1 MCLARGSHMSLERFV
16 GSRLVILAPTTRIYD
31 AVRAMLD
38 NRIGAVL
45 VHDGKSLVGIATDRD
60 LGLKTLVDDLD
71 AYDFQL
77 SEVMSSPVISLS
89 ADAALT
95 DVTDLMIRE
104 RVRRIPLLDG
114 GAIAGLVTLDDLI
127 LERLADANTLAAILR
142 AQLSQPARLKPAGQL
157 RPTRP
162 ENTQALNRRAE
173 RRQQAHQR
181 QAYARLLRRTLAF
194 TELAWTERAEAVLQ
208 LVLTGLLRRVT
219 REEARH
225 LLAQL
230 PSRLQQVLIPRLPAE
245 PDPGVNRQSLER
257 DLQRQ
262 LLIGPDLAA
271 QLLDQIGRALQA
283 SISAGEISDFTSQL
297 PADMKGILA
306 E

>member
-1 MCLARGSHMSLERFV
+1 MSLERFI
-16 GSRLVILAPTTRIYD
+16 GSRLVILSPTTRIYD

-45 VHDGKSLVGIATDRD
+45 VHDGKALVGIVTDRD
-60 LGLKTLVDDLD
+60 LGLQTLVDDLD

-77 SEVMSSPVISLS
+77 SEVMSAPVISLS

-114 GAIAGLVTLDDLI
+114 GAVAGLVTLDDLI

-157 RPTRP
+157 HPTRP
-162 ENTQALNRRAE
+162 ENTEALNRRAE
-173 RRQQAHQR
+173 QRQQAHQR

-208 LVLTGLLRRVT
+208 LVLSGLLRRVT

-230 PSRLQQVLIPRLPAE
+230 PSRLRLALAPRLPAE
-245 PDPGVNRQSLER
+245 PDLGVNRQSIES

-271 QLLDQIGRALQA
+271 QLLDQVGRALQA
-283 SISAGEISDFTSQL
+283 SISEGEICDFTSQL

-306 E
+306 G